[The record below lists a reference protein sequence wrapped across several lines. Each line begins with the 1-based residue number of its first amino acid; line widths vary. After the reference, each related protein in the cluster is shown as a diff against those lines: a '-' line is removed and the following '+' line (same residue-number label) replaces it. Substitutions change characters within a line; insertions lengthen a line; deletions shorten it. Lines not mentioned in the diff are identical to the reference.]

1 MNSTARALA
10 QASFS
15 MEGALPFLTSRRF
28 WLISLLAIIVL
39 FSGLALV
46 YTKDANRRAFIQQQQ
61 LERDRD
67 NLHIEWGQLLLEESS
82 WSTARIQRIA
92 QDTLA
97 MQVPATQQVIVV
109 HP

>member
-15 MEGALPFLTSRRF
+15 MDRALPFLTSRQF
-28 WLISLLAIIVL
+28 WLTLMLAIVVL
-39 FSGLALV
+39 LSALALV
-46 YTKDANRRAFIQQQQ
+46 YTKDANRRAFIEQQQ
-61 LERDRD
+61 LEQYRD

-82 WSTARIQRIA
+82 WSTARVQHIA
-92 QDTLA
+92 QARLA
-97 MQVPATQQVIVV
+97 MQVPKSQQVIVV